1 MRPYLIF
8 LISWLIPGSGHFIQK
23 KKTKA
28 VVFFSGILLLTILGI
43 IMEGK
48 FFLPYTE
55 TSNNY
60 GIVQRQFHPLLI
72 LGFLG
77 DLGLG
82 LFNLIVN
89 LLGFAKGNIEAVTY
103 HYGTTYLVSA
113 GLLNYLVS
121 LNAFDIARRGQ
132 K

>member
-8 LISWLIPGSGHFIQK
+8 LLSWLIPGSGHFIQK
-23 KKTKA
+23 KHTKA
-28 VVFFSGILLLTILGI
+28 LVFFSGILLLVVLGI
-43 IMEGK
+43 VMEGK

-60 GIVQRQFHPLLI
+60 GVVQRQFHPLLI

-82 LFNLIVN
+82 LFNVVVN
-89 LLGFAKGNIEAVTY
+89 LLGFAKGNIESVTY
-103 HYGTTYLVSA
+103 HYGTTYMVSA
-113 GLLNYLVS
+113 GLLNYLVA
-121 LNAFDIARRGQ
+121 LNAFDIARR
-132 K
+132 KK

>member
-8 LISWLIPGSGHFIQK
+8 LLSWLIPGAGHFIQK
-23 KKTKA
+23 KHTKA
-28 VVFFSGILLLTILGI
+28 LVFFSGIFLLVVLGV

-60 GIVQRQFHPLLI
+60 GVVQRQFHPLLI

-82 LFNLIVN
+82 LFNLIVQF
-89 LLGFAKGNIEAVTY
+89 LGFAKGNIESVTY
-103 HYGTTYLVSA
+103 HYGTTYLVSG
-113 GLLNYLVS
+113 GLLNYLVA
-121 LNAFDIARRGQ
+121 LNAFDIARR
-132 K
+132 KK

>member
-8 LISWLIPGSGHFIQK
+8 LLSWLLPGSGHFVLK
-23 KKTKA
+23 KRTKA
-28 VVFFSGILLLTILGI
+28 LVFFSGILLLLVLGI

-60 GIVQRQFHPLLI
+60 GAVQRQFHPLLI

-82 LFNLIVN
+82 LFNLAVN
-89 LLGFAKGNIEAVTY
+89 FLGLAKGNIESVTY
-103 HYGTTYLVSA
+103 HYGTTYMVSA
-113 GLLNYLVS
+113 GLLNYLVA
-121 LNAFDIARRGQ
+121 LNAFDIARRE